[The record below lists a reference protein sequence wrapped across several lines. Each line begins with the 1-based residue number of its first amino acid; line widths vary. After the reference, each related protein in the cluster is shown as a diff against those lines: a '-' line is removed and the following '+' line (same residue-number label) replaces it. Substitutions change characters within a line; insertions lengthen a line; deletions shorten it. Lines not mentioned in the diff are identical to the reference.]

1 MSSVRTSFAVGK
13 RLAWAA
19 AFALPIAWL
28 AHHRGGVWA
37 ALLFDV
43 LLLLGAFVESRWLAR
58 RIPSVTRRTPGRLV
72 VGMESP
78 IHIDIHN
85 TSSRSVRVALR
96 DPVPRAFAP
105 SPDQHELVVPAFA
118 RRTVSYTAKP
128 ARRGAFQFGDIYV
141 RLEGTLGLG
150 ARVAVIPAAGDA
162 RVYPNVVGPR
172 RYELAARLGD
182 LKSMGYRNIRRI
194 GGGGEFEQL
203 REYVEGDAYRDFD
216 WKSTA
221 KRQRPITRVYQ
232 QERSQIVLLAIDAG
246 RMMGTRLSGLTKL
259 DHAINAALLLAYV
272 ALRQGDRVGLVVFAD
287 SVQHFVAP
295 GRGPGQYRRLLE
307 ALYRAESQP
316 TFVDFRRLVEFL
328 RVRVPRRSLLV
339 LFSDL
344 LDETQAQPLAE
355 NASLLHR
362 KHLPVCVTMN
372 DPVAERMAQA
382 KVADDRG
389 FYTRVAAI
397 DVLRDRESVKATLGS
412 RGVAVVE
419 APANE
424 LAVATVNRYL
434 EIKSRQSL

>member
-1 MSSVRTSFAVGK
+1 MSIPRTSFAVGK

-19 AFALPIAWL
+19 LLALPIAWL
-28 AHHRGGVWA
+28 GHHRGGLLA
-37 ALLFDV
+37 ALAFDV
-43 LLLLGAFVESRWLAR
+43 LLLASAFVESRVLAR
-58 RIPSVTRRTPGRLV
+58 QSPSIVRRAVGRLV
-72 VGMESP
+72 VGMEST
-78 IHIDIHN
+78 IHLDVHN
-85 TSSRSVRVALR
+85 TSSRSIRLTLR
-96 DPVPRAFAP
+96 DQVPRAF
-105 SPDQHELVVPAFA
+105 SPDPVEHALVVPPFA
-118 RRTVSYTAKP
+118 RRSVSYTVRP
-128 ARRGAFQFGDIYV
+128 MRRGAFHFGDVYA
-141 RLEGTLGLG
+141 RLEGMIGLG
-150 ARVAVIPAAGDA
+150 ARLLAIPAVSEA

-203 REYVEGDAYRDFD
+203 REYVEGDSFRDFD

-232 QERSQIVLLAIDAG
+232 QEKSQIVLLAIDAG
-246 RMMGTRLSGLTKL
+246 RMMGTRLSGLAKL

-295 GRGPGQYRRLLE
+295 GRGPGQYRRLLD
-307 ALYRAESQP
+307 ALYRTESQP

-355 NASLLHR
+355 NAALLHR

-372 DPVAERMAQA
+372 DPVAQRMASA
-382 KVADDRG
+382 PVSDERT

-434 EIKSRQSL
+434 EIKSRQAL